1 MDKNEV
7 IAVEEVAVEAAAVIQ
22 KPKRARSQKQKD
34 AFKRCQEQRA
44 ENARIRKE
52 LKEIKEG
59 ERLAK
64 MLAKAK
70 AAEQKKQQMKRARA
84 KVAEYNDSSSDGY
97 VSPAPQKK
105 RKKRKKKKEY
115 ISSSSSESEG
125 GGSAAGGGCY
135 SDYF

>member
-64 MLAKAK
+64 ILAKAK
-70 AAEQKKQQMKRARA
+70 ASEQKKQQMKRARA
-84 KVAEYNDSSSDGY
+84 KVAEYNDSSSSDGY

-115 ISSSSSESEG
+115 ISSSSESEG
-125 GGSAAGGGCY
+125 GGSAAAGGY